1 MATTIVDGDLI
12 LEGLEYLLTNY
23 PYHPVL
29 WTLYAVNKRLAGY
42 KPRLGKSIEIFY
54 YRRVENPWLGGV
66 TESVRDILAIDDKT
80 GKDDKGKDKECWYA
94 YATIREGTERVGMY
108 WIPREWVKRIVVNER
123 QNFML
128 LPYEFCCRQV
138 LKRSDCKIVRCQSNF
153 IPKKFFVDQ
162 YYFHVGCGGCNEE
175 ISTIIANF
183 PTYVGIKQLVLAL
196 EDKSVT
202 VRPDEVV
209 LLLAGGDNLKL
220 SLENVEKHKEPCSF
234 TAMYVRTVLQHI
246 LLCIQCNKYLKK
258 FIGILERC
266 LSGGGE
272 PLKDCEEISCEL
284 VLNNGIPCNRYVID
298 GEFDQ
303 MREIAY
309 NAIQTQYCLERDPHK
324 IVDNF
329 IKDYYK

>member
-42 KPRLGKSIEIFY
+42 KPRLGKNIEIFDY
-54 YRRVENPWLGGV
+54 HRVVNPWLGGV
-66 TESVRDILAIDDKT
+66 TDSVRDILAIDDKT
-80 GKDDKGKDKECWYA
+80 GKECWYA

-128 LPYEFCCRQV
+128 LPYTFCCRQV
-138 LKRSDCKIVRCQSNF
+138 LKRSDCKIVRCQSHF

-162 YYFHVGCGGCNEE
+162 YYFHVGCGECNEE
-175 ISTIIANF
+175 ISTIIAGF

-196 EDKSVT
+196 EDASVT
-202 VRPDEVV
+202 IRPDEVM
-209 LLLAGGDNLKL
+209 LLLSGGDDHKL
-220 SLENVEKHKEPCSF
+220 ILENVAKYNEPCSF
-234 TAMYVRTVLQHI
+234 NATYICSILQHI

-258 FIGILERC
+258 FIGILERY
-266 LSGGGE
+266 LRSGD
-272 PLKDCEEISCEL
+272 PLKDYDEISCEL
-284 VLNNGIPCNRYVID
+284 ILNNGIPCNRYVID
-298 GEFDQ
+298 GEFDE

-309 NAIQTQYCLERDPHK
+309 NAVQTQYCSVQEQHK
-324 IVDNF
+324 IIDNF